1 MTYILRIYYRLF
13 LVVALLSSCSG
24 KSVVHG
30 PPETVWA
37 FAGGDAILPCSF
49 NINDRDDF
57 PTVEWSKEGLQ
68 PNVVFLYRDGCETYE
83 MKNPAF
89 EYRTSFIT
97 KELQN
102 RIVSLGISNVQL
114 SDAGKYQ
121 CKKLWKNAPRDITT
135 VQLVVVAVSQPK
147 LSVVLA
153 KSGGV
158 NLQCEANCWLPEPEI
173 TFLDDRGKE
182 IPADD
187 PRRHQDTSGCYTVT
201 RKVTLRDAT
210 NSVTCRVHQ
219 PKTNQTRNTEILIPG
234 PDHKSQLHEKE
245 EIIRQPQNI
254 RSQLSPSVSHHDQPT
269 FTDSHTGSRN
279 QSCTESLN
287 NKEPSSSS
295 SANAAKK
302 TSGYIRRSKSMSHSL
317 RPVDHKLQHRR
328 SLVSPSS
335 VVPRLQRNSNEESEH
350 LMS

>member
-1 MTYILRIYYRLF
+1 MTYILRIYYHLF

-68 PNVVFLYRDGCETYE
+68 PNVVFLYRDG
-83 MKNPAF
+83 
-89 EYRTSFIT
+89 
-97 KELQN
+97 
-102 RIVSLGISNVQL
+102 
-114 SDAGKYQ
+114 
-121 CKKLWKNAPRDITT
+121 W
-135 VQLVVVAVSQPK
+135 
-147 LSVVLA
+147 
-153 KSGGV
+153 
-158 NLQCEANCWLPEPEI
+158 
-173 TFLDDRGKE
+173 
-182 IPADD
+182 
-187 PRRHQDTSGCYTVT
+187 
-201 RKVTLRDAT
+201 
-210 NSVTCRVHQ
+210 
-219 PKTNQTRNTEILIPG
+219 

-269 FTDSHTGSRN
+269 FTDSHTSHRN

-295 SANAAKK
+295 SANTAKK